1 MNKAK
6 LFSSVFV
13 ATIATF
19 SLNAPAFAC
28 TDPSSDLNAPKQLAD
43 ITPTYRVNMEN
54 GCFITM
60 GTDLI
65 KIVDNLGVASAAGG
79 AGSGDTSDV
88 FKFTWR
94 STARSVKLNTNGAQI
109 KIYKDLGSGQR
120 QLLVS
125 SAQFSSSLSFSVAQ
139 NSAYL
144 FEFYNST
151 QDGTHFQY
159 TGIMN

>member
-13 ATIATF
+13 AAITTF

-28 TDPSSDLNAPKQLAD
+28 TDPSSDLNAPKQLAN
-43 ITPTYRVNMEN
+43 ITTTDRVSMEN

-60 GTDLI
+60 GSDLI
-65 KIVDNLGVASAAGG
+65 KIVDNLGVASAAAG
-79 AGSGDTSDV
+79 AGSGDKSDV
-88 FKFTWR
+88 FKFTWKSATR
-94 STARSVKLNTNGAQI
+94 NVKLNTSDAQV
-109 KIYKDLGSGQR
+109 KIYKDLGGGQR